1 MCSIKENKKIKAVL
15 FDLDG
20 VILDT
25 ESQYTI
31 FWGGE
36 CRRYHPESPNLEYK
50 IKGETL
56 TQILNNYF
64 NVKDEQEQ
72 IIKRLNEFEHNM
84 SYNYIKGFE
93 AFIHDLRNNGIKTA
107 VVTSSNKDKM
117 QHVYSVCSGFKDLF
131 DIIMTS
137 EDFSE
142 SKPSPDCYLK
152 SMKKLGLEPENC
164 VVFEDSI
171 NGLKSGK
178 AAKMKVVGLSTTN
191 SVDTIQ
197 ELSDY
202 IISDYNNFSYNKMCD
217 AL

>member
-1 MCSIKENKKIKAVL
+1 
-15 FDLDG
+15 
-20 VILDT
+20 
-25 ESQYTI
+25 
-31 FWGGE
+31 
-36 CRRYHPESPNLEYK
+36 
-50 IKGETL
+50 
-56 TQILNNYF
+56 
-64 NVKDEQEQ
+64 
-72 IIKRLNEFEHNM
+72 
-84 SYNYIKGFE
+84 
-93 AFIHDLRNNGIKTA
+93 
-107 VVTSSNKDKM
+107 
-117 QHVYSVCSGFKDLF
+117 VYSVCSGFKDLF